1 MNAPLT
7 LEALPSLTTLNGFRP
22 KIDFTIN
29 FGDFETRTAQNA
41 AEVEQALRLRHQIFI
56 EEHGL
61 NPLHQ
66 SIDMDEF
73 DSIADHLLLI
83 DKLQKKVVGTYRM
96 LSSLWTQNF
105 YSETEFDLQPIK
117 ALPGIKLE
125 LGRACV
131 HPDYR
136 NSSAIQ
142 MLWKGMTH
150 YFSACEARYMF
161 GCSSLDARPGTDF
174 TLIHTWLI
182 THHLSPSSARVVPC
196 NHYLPSHVKLQ
207 TTSSIELPQWERRA
221 ERLTPAL
228 LKAYLRA
235 GAQICGQPAY
245 DSEFNTLDYF
255 TLFDRTRMNQN
266 YGKKFGVE
274 IH

>member
-7 LEALPSLTTLNGFRP
+7 LEVLPSLTSLCGFRP
-22 KIDFTIN
+22 KIDFTID
-29 FGDFETRTAQNA
+29 FGDFETRTAQNGS
-41 AEVEQALRLRHQIFI
+41 EVEQALRLRHQIFI

-61 NPLHQ
+61 TPLQ
-66 SIDMDEF
+66 RSIDIDEF
-73 DSIADHLLLI
+73 DSIADHLLLM
-83 DKLQKKVVGTYRM
+83 DKIQQKVVGTYRM
-96 LSSLWTQNF
+96 LSSSWTQNF
-105 YSETEFDLQPIK
+105 YSETEFHLDQIK

-125 LGRACV
+125 LGRACI

-136 NSSAIQ
+136 NSAAIQ

-150 YFSACEARYMF
+150 YFDACEARYMF
-161 GCSSLDARPGTDF
+161 GCSSVDARPGTDF
-174 TLIHTWLI
+174 SLIHTWLF
-182 THHLSPSSARVVPC
+182 THHLSDPSARVAPC
-196 NHYLPSHVKLQ
+196 NHYLPSHVQLLNPL
-207 TTSSIELPQWERRA
+207 TTELPQWERRA

-255 TLFDRTRMNQN
+255 TLFDRARMNQS

-274 IH
+274 SH